1 MARSTDPAS
10 APVMDTIGADLE
22 FSIQNLIS
30 ATNMLFNSLI
40 DASTNFNEE
49 GHHVKE
55 LFNIDAPVTILVK
68 KIEHLM
74 MREG

>member
-1 MARSTDPAS
+1 
-10 APVMDTIGADLE
+10 MDTIGADLE

-49 GHHVKE
+49 GHHVEE

>member
-1 MARSTDPAS
+1 
-10 APVMDTIGADLE
+10 
-22 FSIQNLIS
+22 
-30 ATNMLFNSLI
+30 MLFNSFI

-49 GHHVKE
+49 GHHVEE